1 MHILQ
6 YIGHVILSIS
16 WKIVQFNIS
25 SWWIFLNST
34 AERFTLEMKSSSQ
47 KRGRRKKD
55 VEFEEIKDNLL
66 VKKRQDR
73 KDERQ
78 NVLTRELWV
87 YF

>member
-1 MHILQ
+1 
-6 YIGHVILSIS
+6 
-16 WKIVQFNIS
+16 
-25 SWWIFLNST
+25 
-34 AERFTLEMKSSSQ
+34 MKSNSQ

-78 NVLTRELWV
+78 NVLTREL
-87 YF
+87 

>member
-1 MHILQ
+1 MLSSNNFKILQ
-6 YIGHVILSIS
+6 SNLSD
-16 WKIVQFNIS
+16 
-25 SWWIFLNST
+25 WWIFVNSK
-34 AERFTLEMKSSSQ
+34 AKIFTLEMKSSSQ
-47 KRGRRKKD
+47 KRGRRQKD

>member
-1 MHILQ
+1 MLPRRT
-6 YIGHVILSIS
+6 ILSING
-16 WKIVQFNIS
+16 KILQFNIS
-25 SWWIFLNST
+25 YWWIFVNSK

-87 YF
+87 YFYD